1 MKFRVRPRTAG
12 DLRLVV
18 GWVPDADALYLFTG
32 PRLHWP
38 LTESQLSDMESGDG
52 FTAWMLVEDQT
63 NDPVGHFDFTLQ
75 EETARVG
82 RVILAP
88 EIRGRGLAHDLVDNV
103 IQQARR
109 LGASEIVLNVI
120 VGNEPA
126 IRAYKR
132 ADFAVMAESPRPGVH
147 TMTRSIQAAAS

>member
-1 MKFRVRPRTAG
+1 MKFRVRPRTTG
-12 DLRLVV
+12 DLPRVV

-63 NDPVGHFDFTLQ
+63 DDPVGHFDLTLQ

-88 EIRGRGLAHDLVDNV
+88 EIRGRGFAHDLVDSV

-109 LGASEIVLNVI
+109 LGASKLVLNVI
-120 VGNEPA
+120 AGNAPA
-126 IRAYKR
+126 IRAYRR
-132 ADFAVMAESPRPGVH
+132 ADFVLMAESPRPGTL
-147 TMTRSIQAAAS
+147 TMIRDIQVAIS